1 VNGQNEVTL
10 TADEALSLAA
20 AALVANRTSP
30 EIAASVADALVA
42 AEIDGQAGHGLA
54 RVPSYAA
61 QSRSGKVDGYASPVF
76 TRPAPAVIRVDAAHG
91 FAYPAFD
98 RLAAELPELA
108 RANGIAIATVHRSH
122 HFGQAGRHAERLAD
136 RGLAAF
142 AFTNSP
148 GAIAPW
154 GGRRGL
160 YGTNP
165 IAFAA
170 PRRND
175 PPLVIDLALSIGARG
190 KIMAAQRT
198 GEPIPEGWALDTD
211 GNPTTDPFAALPGT
225 MLPIGGAKGAALA
238 LMVEVLT
245 AALAGAGHAHEQS
258 SLFSGDGAPLALGQ
272 TLIAID
278 VGPSSGGLFAARLET
293 LLGEIAAEPGAR
305 LPGTRRLENRA
316 RAASEGLAVAG
327 DLYQEIT
334 ELAGLAEGRAHSGK
348 VGTTFP
354 PGMRDKTMR

>member
-1 VNGQNEVTL
+1 VTA
-10 TADEALSLAA
+10 TATRLLAPDEARELVAR
-20 AALVANRTSP
+20 ALVASRAAP
-30 EIAASVADALVA
+30 DIAASVARALVA
-42 AEIDGQAGHGLA
+42 AEIDGQSGHGLA

-61 QSRSGKVDGYASPVF
+61 QARSGKVDGHAEPRF
-76 TRPAPAVIRVDAAHG
+76 ERPAPAVIRVDAAHG
-91 FAYPAFD
+91 FAYPALD
-98 RLAAELPELA
+98 RLVGELPPLA
-108 RANGIAIATVHRSH
+108 RSCGIAIATVFRSH
-122 HFGQAGRHAERLAD
+122 HFGQAGRHAERLAEE
-136 RGLAAF
+136 GVAGF

-170 PRRND
+170 PRRGA
-175 PPLVIDLALSIGARG
+175 PPLVVDLALSIGARG
-190 KIMAAQRT
+190 KIMAAQRS

-238 LMVEVLT
+238 LMVEILT

-258 SLFSGDGAPLALGQ
+258 SMFTGDGAPLTLGQ

-278 VGPSSGGLFAARLET
+278 VGPSSGGLFAERLEA
-293 LLGEIAAEPGAR
+293 LIEEIEAEPGAR
-305 LPGTRRLENRA
+305 LPGTRRLEARA
-316 RAASEGLAVAG
+316 RAARDGLAVAA
-327 DLYQEIT
+327 DLYDEISKI
-334 ELAGLAEGRAHSGK
+334 AGRGRA
-348 VGTTFP
+348 
-354 PGMRDKTMR
+354 

>member
-1 VNGQNEVTL
+1 VSGQKKVTL

-30 EIAASVADALVA
+30 DIAASVAGALVA
-42 AEIDGQAGHGLA
+42 AEIDGQGGHGLA

-61 QSRSGKVDGYASPVF
+61 QARSGKVDGHARPLF
-76 TRPAPAVIRVDAAHG
+76 AEPAPAVIRVDAAHG

-98 RLAAELPELA
+98 RLAEQLPPLA
-108 RANGIAIATVHRSH
+108 RSFGIAIATVFRSH

-136 RGLAAF
+136 RGVAGF

-170 PRRND
+170 PRLGA

-198 GEPIPEGWALDTD
+198 GEPIPGGWALDSE

-238 LMVEVLT
+238 LMVEILT
-245 AALAGAGHAHEQS
+245 AALAGAGHAHQQS
-258 SLFSGDGAPLALGQ
+258 SMFTGDGAPLTLGQ

-278 VGPSSGGLFAARLET
+278 VASPSGGLFADRLET
-293 LLGEIAAEPGAR
+293 LIAGIEAEPGAR
-305 LPGTRRLENRA
+305 LPGMRRLENRA
-316 RAASEGLAVAG
+316 RAARQGLAIAG
-327 DLYQEIT
+327 DLLSEIR
-334 ELAGLAEGRAHSGK
+334 ELGASTA
-348 VGTTFP
+348 
-354 PGMRDKTMR
+354 

>member
-1 VNGQNEVTL
+1 MSGGGKVTL
-10 TADEALSLAA
+10 GLDEARSLVAS
-20 AALVANRTSP
+20 ALVASNTRP
-30 EIAASVADALVA
+30 DIAESVADALVA
-42 AEIDGQAGHGLA
+42 AEVDGQGGHGLA

-61 QSRSGKVDGYASPVF
+61 QARSGKVDGHADPVF
-76 TRPAPAVIRVDAAHG
+76 SNPAPAVIRVDTAYG

-98 RLAAELPELA
+98 RLAKDLPELA
-108 RANGIAIATVHRSH
+108 RKTGIAIATAFHAH
-122 HFGQAGRHAERLAD
+122 HFGQAGRHAERMAE
-136 RGLAAF
+136 RGVAGL

-170 PRRND
+170 PRGNA
-175 PPLVIDLALSIGARG
+175 PPLLIDLALSIGARG

-198 GEPIPEGWALDTD
+198 GEQIPEGWALDVD

-238 LMVEVLT
+238 LMVEVMT

-258 SLFSGDGAPLALGQ
+258 SMFSGDGPPLTMGQ

-278 VGPSSGGLFAARLET
+278 VTPPSGGLFAERLET
-293 LLGEIAAEPGAR
+293 LIGEIEAEPGAR
-305 LPGTRRLENRA
+305 LPGTRRLDNRA
-316 RAASEGLAVAG
+316 RAAREGIAVAA
-327 DLYQEIT
+327 DLIEEI
-334 ELAGLAEGRAHSGK
+334 RAIAAA
-348 VGTTFP
+348 
-354 PGMRDKTMR
+354 

>member
-1 VNGQNEVTL
+1 MSGSRDDGKVTL
-10 TADEALSLAA
+10 AVGEAQSLAA
-20 AALVANRTSP
+20 AALVSSNTRA

-42 AEIDGQAGHGLA
+42 AEIDGQGGHGLA

-61 QSRSGKVDGYASPVF
+61 QARSGKVDGHAAPLF
-76 TRPAPAVIRVDAAHG
+76 DHAAPAVIRVDAAHG

-98 RLAAELPELA
+98 RLVSDLPALA
-108 RANGIAIATVHRSH
+108 RKTGIAIATVFRSH
-122 HFGQAGRHAERLAD
+122 HFGQAGRNAERLAET
-136 RGLAAF
+136 GFAGF

-154 GGRRGL
+154 GGQRGL
-160 YGTNP
+160 FGTNP

-170 PRRND
+170 PRRNA

-198 GEPIPEGWALDTD
+198 GEPIPEGWALDAE

-238 LMVEVLT
+238 MMVEVLT

-258 SLFSGDGAPLALGQ
+258 SMFSGEGTPLTLGQ

-278 VGPSSGGLFAARLET
+278 VGPASGGLFGERLEA
-293 LLGEIAAEPGAR
+293 LIDEVEAEPGAR
-305 LPGTRRLENRA
+305 LPGTRRLQNRE
-316 RAASEGLAVAG
+316 RAAREGLAIAG
-327 DLYQEIT
+327 DLLEEIRQI
-334 ELAGLAEGRAHSGK
+334 ADGG
-348 VGTTFP
+348 
-354 PGMRDKTMR
+354 